1 MKTIPLLRISRSN
14 LRVVLVTAA
23 FFVQTVIIFLSII
36 KPLAIEITSTRGY
49 PATERSAILGFGDRF
64 AQYIEFIRSRTP
76 NTEFVL
82 IPYRET
88 NEVLGNEGIMQ
99 YFLLPRKI
107 SNCPVTQPFEE
118 CLRIQAGPNTFIL
131 SVDGFPPQDIRESA
145 YRYVPFNDEWGIY
158 VPSNYD

>member
-1 MKTIPLLRISRSN
+1 MKTIPSLRISRSN
-14 LRVVLVTAA
+14 LRVVLVAVA
-23 FFVQTVIIFLSII
+23 FFVQIVIIFLSII

-49 PATERSAILGFGDRF
+49 QATERSAILGFGDRF
-64 AQYIEFIRSRTP
+64 AQYIEFIQKRTP
-76 NTEFVL
+76 NTEFLL

-107 SNCPVTQPFEE
+107 SNCPLNQPSEE

-131 SVDGFPPQDIRESA
+131 SVDGFPPQDIKEST
-145 YRYVPFNDEWGIY
+145 YQYDPFDDQWGIY
-158 VPSNYD
+158 IPSNYD